1 MMQNLRSPVNSAA
14 DEPSAKRPKR
24 PRAAQACDRCRLKK
38 YKCDEQY
45 PCLHCKSEYAE
56 LPEKILIF

>member
-1 MMQNLRSPVNSAA
+1 MMQNQPLASVDTPV
-14 DEPSAKRPKR
+14 AKRAKR

-45 PCLHCKSEYAE
+45 PCLHCKSKE
-56 LPEKILIF
+56 LRNPK